1 MNIEK
6 QIEFDKIKEI
16 WSGLAVT
23 DKAKE
28 RIKDTTVYLYEN
40 ELRKHLRDTTE
51 ARFFIEK
58 MGTPPLQNI
67 SEMQDI
73 LQISEKGDCLTPYQL
88 ERVETVL
95 VAIRRLKEYLSKGKT
110 YNNSLAYYDENLDF
124 VSDLYEEI
132 RSKIRNGAVECMM
145 VKELVSGA
153 LDHIS
158 GIVEYSDYQCL
169 T

>member
-1 MNIEK
+1 M
-6 QIEFDKIKEI
+6 
-16 WSGLAVT
+16 AVT

-40 ELRKHLRDTTE
+40 ELRKHLRNTTE

-58 MGTPPLQNI
+58 IGTPPLQNI

-95 VAIRRLKEYLSKGKT
+95 VAIRRLWCIGPYKRHRGVVGLSVFDV
-110 YNNSLAYYDENLDF
+110 SL
-124 VSDLYEEI
+124 DLSI
-132 RSKIRNGAVECMM
+132 QLRFGSFSTIMKP
-145 VKELVSGA
+145 
-153 LDHIS
+153 
-158 GIVEYSDYQCL
+158 
-169 T
+169 

>member
-16 WSGLAVT
+16 WSGLAIT

-58 MGTPPLQNI
+58 I
-67 SEMQDI
+67 
-73 LQISEKGDCLTPYQL
+73 GDATFTKYF
-88 ERVETVL
+88 RN
-95 VAIRRLKEYLSKGKT
+95 ARYLA
-110 YNNSLAYYDENLDF
+110 NF
-124 VSDLYEEI
+124 
-132 RSKIRNGAVECMM
+132 
-145 VKELVSGA
+145 
-153 LDHIS
+153 
-158 GIVEYSDYQCL
+158 
-169 T
+169 

>member
-73 LQISEKGDCLTPYQL
+73 LQIAEK
-88 ERVETVL
+88 ETV
-95 VAIRRLKEYLSKGKT
+95 
-110 YNNSLAYYDENLDF
+110 
-124 VSDLYEEI
+124 
-132 RSKIRNGAVECMM
+132 
-145 VKELVSGA
+145 
-153 LDHIS
+153 
-158 GIVEYSDYQCL
+158 
-169 T
+169 